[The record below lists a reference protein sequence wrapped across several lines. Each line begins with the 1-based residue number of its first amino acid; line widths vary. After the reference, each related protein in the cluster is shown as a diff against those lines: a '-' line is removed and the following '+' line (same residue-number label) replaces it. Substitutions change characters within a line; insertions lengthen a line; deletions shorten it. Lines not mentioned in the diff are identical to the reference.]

1 MSETNKKINQIVK
14 EVMDIDISMIN
25 SETKFSEISN
35 WDSFNTLML
44 ISRLQEDF
52 NIEFT
57 AFESEETKKIT
68 DLYNLINNKIFN

>member
-57 AFESEETKKIT
+57 AFEIEETKKIT